1 MIRLV
6 EGAVP
11 LEIILMVMEMTADLV
26 AEVEVLHLELQA
38 AQAIHRVELLLKET
52 MAEVQIILTQ
62 LTRPVAAEVMAQS
75 VQLCRVVMEQQ
86 IQ

>member
-1 MIRLV
+1 LIQPV

-11 LEIILMVMEMTADLV
+11 LEIILMVMEMTADPV

-38 AQAIHRVELLLKET
+38 AQAIHRVDLLLKET
-52 MAEVQIILTQ
+52 MAEAQIIHTQ

-75 VQLCRVVMEQQ
+75 VQLWGVVMEQQ